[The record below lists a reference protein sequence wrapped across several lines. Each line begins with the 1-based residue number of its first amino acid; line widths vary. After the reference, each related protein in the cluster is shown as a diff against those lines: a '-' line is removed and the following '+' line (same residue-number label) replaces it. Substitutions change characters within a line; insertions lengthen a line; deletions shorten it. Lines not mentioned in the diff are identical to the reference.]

1 MVRLLTL
8 LLLLPFGAWAQDR
21 LDVPVRPGVTE
32 PVYLTPATKPVG
44 TVVLFPGGS
53 GVVGAVRNNF
63 LLRVAPRFA
72 EAGFNVA
79 VVDTPSDVPGGMG
92 WQFRASA
99 EHGRD
104 VAAIVAA
111 VKARFPA
118 PLWLI
123 GTSRG
128 SVSAGNG
135 AVVVGPGPGRGR
147 GAVGGVVLTS
157 SVWMRGMPLVAAERI
172 KVPVMIVH
180 NRDDGCS
187 ESPFDGVEPFRARL
201 TAAPSVKFV
210 PVSGGSSRSEPCQ
223 AMSPHGY
230 LGIEDQAVG
239 PIVAWMRGG

>member
-135 AVVVGPGPGRGR
+135 AVVVGPGPGPGP
-147 GAVGGVVLTS
+147 GAVAGVVLTS

>member
-32 PVYLTPATKPVG
+32 PVYLTPAVKPVG

-63 LLRVAPRFA
+63 LLRVAPRFN

-92 WQFRASA
+92 WQFRAGA

-104 VAAIVAA
+104 VAAIVTA

-135 AVVVGPGPGRGR
+135 AVVAGPG
-147 GAVGGVVLTS
+147 AVAGVVLTS
-157 SVWMRGMPLVAAERI
+157 SVWMRGMPQIAAERI

-201 TAAPSVKFV
+201 TAAPSLKFL

-239 PIVAWMRGG
+239 PIVAWMRGR